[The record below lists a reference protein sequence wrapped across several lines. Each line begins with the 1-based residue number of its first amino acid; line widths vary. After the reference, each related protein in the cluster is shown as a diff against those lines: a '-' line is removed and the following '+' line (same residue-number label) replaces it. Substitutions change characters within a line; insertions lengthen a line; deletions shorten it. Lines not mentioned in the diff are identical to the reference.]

1 MTTRCPRWTP
11 SVLFCNSWDGR
22 NDASVDLTLS
32 SRALLACH
40 NWPVPHGVTVGGNLL
55 TTVVGSNLENS
66 TVTMNARTNNARP
79 WAVAGWPQMAFLLIA
94 FLSWGANADADALP
108 SNSWQIEETLG
119 TFEGVDAIY
128 YTVTNNHP
136 TDPITAFAVGFNS
149 ADLGSE
155 GDAEMLFALNVMDFN
170 HFAFASND
178 TWSGDVV
185 DEMTWGGSGG
195 KYFGIS
201 WQEFQAFDD
210 GTTEFAAI
218 FRWNNDSGSP
228 IDPGVTYGG
237 TSEEQGTYIGVTN
250 AVLMSPAVV
259 LVGGQTFGGPA
270 GSFNSFSAN
279 AVPEP
284 EAAVL
289 GLLGILGLLG
299 FVAWRRFGR

>member
-1 MTTRCPRWTP
+1 MMPR
-11 SVLFCNSWDGR
+11 F
-22 NDASVDLTLS
+22 DLTLS

-66 TVTMNARTNNARP
+66 TVTMNARLKHARP
-79 WAVAGWPQMAFLLIA
+79 QAAAGRPHWAILLIA
-94 FLSWGANADADALP
+94 FLSWGATAEADSLP
-108 SNSWQIEETLG
+108 SNSWQIEETQG
-119 TFEGVDAIY
+119 TFYGAGAIY
-128 YTVTNNHP
+128 YTVTNNHA

-155 GDAEMLFALNVMDFN
+155 GDAEMMFALNVMDFN

-178 TWSGDVV
+178 FWYGNIV
-185 DEMTWGGSGG
+185 DETTWDGSGG

-210 GTTEFAAI
+210 GTTDFAAI
-218 FRWNNDSGSP
+218 FRWNSSDDSAP
-228 IDPGVTYGG
+228 IGAGVTYGG

-289 GLLGILGLLG
+289 SLLGILGLLG